1 MKDDVTLARW
11 LNNEMDEKEL
21 KEFEQSPGYAT
32 YSKIK
37 EFSAQLTV
45 PQADMDSLYQ
55 KIDARKN
62 RDTVKVRQLNPWLP
76 RIAAMLVLALGAAYF
91 FISTHVTSHFAQNAK
106 RETFL
111 LPDNSQVVLN
121 SGTEAEYKEWNWAA
135 NRRIE
140 LKGEAY
146 FKVAKG
152 ETFDVVTPNGT
163 VTVVGTQF
171 NVKARNGRLDVT
183 CYEGKVRVTTANKE
197 EIILTPGMTVGF
209 ANGKNLQLPNEEGDA
224 PGWLEYETSF
234 SKVNLPDVIE
244 ELERQYNKTIT
255 LKGITPKSP
264 YSGTLPMNDINTALE
279 TVGTIYHL
287 QATQTGDTIIL
298 TAE

>member
-11 LNNEMDEKEL
+11 LNNEMDENEL

-55 KIDARKN
+55 KIEARKN
-62 RDTVKVRQLNPWLP
+62 RDTVKVRQLNPWMP

-91 FISTHVTSHFAQNAK
+91 FISTHVTTHFAHNAQ

-111 LPDNSQVVLN
+111 LPDNSEVVLN

-163 VTVVGTQF
+163 ITVVGTQF

-183 CYEGKVRVTTANKE
+183 CYEGKVKVTTANKE

-255 LKGITPKSP
+255 FKGITPKSP
-264 YSGTLPMNDINTALE
+264 YSGTLPMNDIETALE
-279 TVGTIYHL
+279 TVETIYHL
-287 QATQTGDTIIL
+287 KATQTGDTIIL

>member
-1 MKDDVTLARW
+1 MKDDVTLAKW

-21 KEFEQSPGYAT
+21 KEFERSPGYAT

-55 KIDARKN
+55 KIEARKN

-91 FISTHVTSHFAQNAK
+91 FISTHVTTHFAQNAK

-255 LKGITPKSP
+255 VKGITPKSP

-287 QATQTGDTIIL
+287 KATQTGDTIIL